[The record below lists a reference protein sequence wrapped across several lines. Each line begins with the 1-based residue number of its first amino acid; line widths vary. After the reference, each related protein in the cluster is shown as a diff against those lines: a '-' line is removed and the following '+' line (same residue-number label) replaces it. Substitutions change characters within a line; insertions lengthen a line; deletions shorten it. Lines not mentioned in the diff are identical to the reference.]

1 MVKDTTNARRRRLLQ
16 AGASAVGMAA
26 AGVSPLAQAATE
38 LTVYTSYENDDLK
51 SYKAAFEKDNPGI
64 TVNWVRDSTGVVTA
78 KLIAEKDNPRA
89 DAVWGLA
96 VTSLLVL
103 EDLNILEPYAPKGM
117 EKLSAKFRD
126 NDNPPRWLGNSGW
139 ICAIIFNEAEAKKKN
154 VAKPA
159 TWKDLAQSAYRG
171 QIVMSHPASSGTGF
185 MYVSAWLQ
193 LYGEAEGWKFMDAL
207 HQNVARYMHSGS
219 APAAVAAKGE
229 YLIGLGFDVRGSRL
243 KEEGAPIDVIMPKDG
258 LGWDMNAMAIVKGT
272 KKLEAARKLMD
283 WAVSETANRLYGST
297 RAIAAIPGYAKP
309 LPHLEKNIDDRI
321 MKQDFSWAAKN
332 RSRILAEWERRYGG
346 KADPKK

>member
-1 MVKDTTNARRRRLLQ
+1 MIGDPGRFKLIKWAL
-16 AGASAVGMAA
+16 AGLSCLALASPISA
-26 AGVSPLAQAATE
+26 LAATE
-38 LTVYTSYENDDLK
+38 LTVYTGYENDDLK
-51 SYKAAFEKDNPGI
+51 AYKTAFEKDNPDVTI
-64 TVNWVRDSTGVVTA
+64 NWVRDSTGVVTA
-78 KLIAEKDNPRA
+78 KLIAEKENPRA
-89 DAVWGLA
+89 DVVWGLA

-103 EDLNILEPYAPKGM
+103 TDMNLLQAYAPKGL
-117 EKLSAKFRD
+117 EKLSPNFRD
-126 NDNPPRWLGNSGW
+126 AANPPKWLGNSGW

-154 VAKPA
+154 APKPS
-159 TWKDLAQSAYRG
+159 TWKDLANPAYRG

-229 YLIGLGFDVRGSRL
+229 YMIGMGFDVRGSRL

-258 LGWDMNAMAIVKGT
+258 LGWDMNAMAIIKGT
-272 KKLEAARKLMD
+272 KKAEAAQKLMD
-283 WAVSETANRLYGST
+283 WGVSDTANRLYGST

-309 LPHLEKNIDDRI
+309 LPHLEKDIDDRI
-321 MKQDFSWAAKN
+321 MKQDFAWAAKN
-332 RSRILAEWERRYGG
+332 RTRILAEWERRYGT

>member
-1 MVKDTTNARRRRLLQ
+1 MNRNCTRPRWLARLLEGV
-16 AGASAVGMAA
+16 ALVALAASTAAVAK
-26 AGVSPLAQAATE
+26 TD
-38 LTVYTSYENDDLK
+38 LTVYTAYENDDLK
-51 SYKAAFEKDNPGI
+51 AYKAAFEKDNPDI
-64 TVNWVRDSTGVVTA
+64 TINWVRDSTGVVTA
-78 KLIAEKDNPRA
+78 KLIAEKENPRA

-103 EDLNILEPYAPKGM
+103 EDMDLLVPYAPKGLD
-117 EKLSAKFRD
+117 KLSPKFRD
-126 NDNPPRWLGNSGW
+126 PAATPRWLGNSGW

-154 VAKPA
+154 APKPV
-159 TWKDLAQSAYRG
+159 TWKDLANPAYKG

-193 LYGEAEGWKFMDAL
+193 LYGEDEGWKFMDAL

-229 YLIGLGFDVRGSRL
+229 YMVGLGFDVRGSRL
-243 KEEGAPIDVIMPKDG
+243 KEEGAPIAVIMPTDG

-272 KKLEAARKLMD
+272 KKAEAARKLMD
-283 WAVSETANRLYGST
+283 WGVSETANRLYGST
-297 RAIAAIPGYAKP
+297 RAIAAIPGYAQP

-332 RSRILAEWERRYGG
+332 RARILAEWEKRYGS

>member
-1 MVKDTTNARRRRLLQ
+1 MDQSRRRISTSLALAA
-16 AGASAVGMAA
+16 AGASLA
-26 AGVSPLAQAATE
+26 PLAYAQQKTE
-38 LTVYTSYENDDLK
+38 LVVYTAYENDDLK
-51 SYKAAFEKDNPGI
+51 SYKAAFEKDNPDVVI
-64 TVNWVRDSTGVVTA
+64 NWVRDSTGVVTA
-78 KLIAEKDNPRA
+78 KLIAERENPRA
-89 DAVWGLA
+89 DVVWGLA

-103 EDLNILEPYAPKGM
+103 EDMDLLVGYAPKGL
-117 EKLSAKFRD
+117 EKLSPKFRD

-139 ICAIIFNEAEAKKKN
+139 ICAIIFNEAEAKRLK
-154 VAKPA
+154 APKPA
-159 TWKDLAQSAYRG
+159 TWKDLANPAYRG

-229 YLIGLGFDVRGSRL
+229 YMIGLGFDVRGSRL
-243 KEEGAPIDVIMPKDG
+243 KEEGAPIDVIMPRDG

-272 KKLEAARKLMD
+272 KKLDAARKLMD
-283 WAVSETANRLYGST
+283 WGVSETANRLYGST

-321 MKQDFSWAAKN
+321 MKQDFAWAAKN
-332 RSRILAEWERRYGG
+332 RARILAEWEKRYGA
-346 KADPKK
+346 KSDPKK

>member
-1 MVKDTTNARRRRLLQ
+1 MSQRADRRRWIQ
-16 AGASAVGMAA
+16 AAVATGLT
-26 AGVSPLAQAATE
+26 GLGSWPLAQAATE

-64 TVNWVRDSTGVVTA
+64 IINWVRDSTGVVTA

-117 EKLSAKFRD
+117 DKLSAKFRD

-154 VAKPA
+154 VPKPA

-272 KKLEAARKLMD
+272 KKLDAARKLMD

>member
-1 MVKDTTNARRRRLLQ
+1 MIGDPGRFKLIKWAL
-16 AGASAVGMAA
+16 AGLSCLALASPISAF
-26 AGVSPLAQAATE
+26 AATE
-38 LTVYTSYENDDLK
+38 LTVYTGYENDDLK
-51 SYKAAFEKDNPGI
+51 AYKTAFEKDNPDVTI
-64 TVNWVRDSTGVVTA
+64 NWVRDSTGVVTA
-78 KLIAEKDNPRA
+78 KLIAEKENPRA
-89 DAVWGLA
+89 DVVWGLA

-103 EDLNILEPYAPKGM
+103 ADMNLLQAYAPRGL
-117 EKLSAKFRD
+117 EKLSPNFRD
-126 NDNPPRWLGNSGW
+126 AANPPKWLGNSGW

-154 VAKPA
+154 APKPS
-159 TWKDLAQSAYRG
+159 TWKDLANPAYRG

-193 LYGEAEGWKFMDAL
+193 LYGEAEGWKYMDAL

-229 YLIGLGFDVRGSRL
+229 YMIGMGFDVRGSRL

-258 LGWDMNAMAIVKGT
+258 LGWDMNAMAIIKGT
-272 KKLEAARKLMD
+272 KKAEAAQKLMD
-283 WAVSETANRLYGST
+283 WGVSDTANRLYGST

-309 LPHLEKNIDDRI
+309 LPHLEKDIDDRI
-321 MKQDFSWAAKN
+321 MKQDFAWAAKN
-332 RSRILAEWERRYGG
+332 RTRILAEWERRYGT